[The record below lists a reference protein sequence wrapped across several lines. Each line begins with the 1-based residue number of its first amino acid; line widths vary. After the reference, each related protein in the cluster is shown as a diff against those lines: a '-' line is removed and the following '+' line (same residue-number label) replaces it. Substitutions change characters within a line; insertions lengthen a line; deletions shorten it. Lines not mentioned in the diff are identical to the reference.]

1 MSQGDA
7 NYDVITRE
15 LTQLGKQSIVPDI
28 RCLPTMLRKRRGVL
42 GKRHSQWKQ
51 HALRNR
57 QGATGN

>member
-42 GKRHSQWKQ
+42 SKRHTQ
-51 HALRNR
+51 
-57 QGATGN
+57 